1 MRLPSSLIA
10 VSIAASLVM
19 LAVGCAGHLVYS
31 SGPYRGNVIDAET
44 KQPLSGAVVL
54 AIWYREVP
62 VAPHSPA
69 VDYHDAIEVLTDA
82 RGEFMVPARTHL
94 TTIGKI
100 REPDL
105 VIYYPGYGSYP
116 NYQVRPRDAEVPWAY
131 KRGYFDIELAK
142 FRTREERLR
151 HAGLPIGVFG
161 KVPMVK
167 ILNLVRLVNNER
179 QQLGLRPIEAPTE
192 RK

>member
-1 MRLPSSLIA
+1 MRLPSSLI
-10 VSIAASLVM
+10 VASLVM

-31 SGPYRGNVIDAET
+31 SGPYRGKVIDAET
-44 KQPLSGAVVL
+44 RQPLSGAVVL

-62 VAPHSPA
+62 VAPHGPA

-82 RGEFMVPARTHL
+82 RGEFMVPARTHG

-116 NYQVRPRDAEVPWAY
+116 DYQVRPRDAEVPWAY
-131 KRGYFDIELAK
+131 ERGYFDIELAK
-142 FRTREERLR
+142 FRTREERIR

-161 KVPMVK
+161 KVPMGK
-167 ILNLVRLVNNER
+167 ILNLVRLVNDER
-179 QQLGLRPIEAPTE
+179 RQLGLEPIAAPTE
-192 RK
+192 RE